1 MQQVEIHLRGHIGLD
16 WSDWL
21 GGLSITHTET
31 GETVLAGTVRDQAA
45 LRGVL
50 DRLADLG
57 LQLISVTATSSQ
69 QL

>member
-1 MQQVEIHLRGHIGLD
+1 MQQVEIHIKGHIGPD

-21 GGLSITHTET
+21 GGLSIAHTET

-45 LRGVL
+45 LRGLL
-50 DRLADLG
+50 DRFADLG
-57 LQLISVTATSSQ
+57 LDLLSVTATSSQ

>member
-1 MQQVEIHLRGHIGLD
+1 MQQVEIHIRGQIGPD

-45 LRGVL
+45 VHGLL
-50 DRLADLG
+50 DRVADLG
-57 LQLISVTATSSQ
+57 LQLLSVTATSGQ
-69 QL
+69 GP